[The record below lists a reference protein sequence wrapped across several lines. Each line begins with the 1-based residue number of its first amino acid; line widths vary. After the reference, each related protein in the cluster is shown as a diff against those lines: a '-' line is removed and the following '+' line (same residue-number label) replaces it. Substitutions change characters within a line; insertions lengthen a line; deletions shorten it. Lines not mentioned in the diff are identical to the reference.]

1 MATAEKYLQ
10 AEQSSLAEQ
19 FSLAESSPAEPPPQF
34 EDILDTMAR
43 PKFQTIDEEQVPHR
57 AIEEIS
63 AMRLRNQIQN
73 AETRELAAV
82 TDDDDG
88 RDGDPL
94 GTLLQVRRM
103 SIGPQ
108 ETEKTMAEEQ
118 NENVDV

>member
-1 MATAEKYLQ
+1 
-10 AEQSSLAEQ
+10 
-19 FSLAESSPAEPPPQF
+19 
-34 EDILDTMAR
+34 MAR

-63 AMRLRNQIQN
+63 SMRLRNQIQN
-73 AETRELAAV
+73 VEARESAVV

-94 GTLLQVRRM
+94 GTLLQARRR
-103 SIGPQ
+103 SIEPQ
-108 ETEKTMAEEQ
+108 KTEKTMAEEQ